1 MQASKIEKNKNKK
14 IAVLRSPIW
23 GDPIFI
29 LKKYIKPYKLA
40 FFSWCKI
47 SRYCKIWNGLS
58 TFWKVLGIF
67 FKKITRIS
75 KEIELSSPCRAR
87 EPKYS
92 GFFFGSSHS
101 IQVRQVC
108 QLRWRSTNFWSR
120 CCWIYHVLN
129 VFFGFLEGK
138 KTWYFLRRS
147 LGWEQYYYY
156 YFFNFVMG
164 PHQQPSSRRIP
175 PTLAIG

>member
-1 MQASKIEKNKNKK
+1 MLDYITRFLLLSCIVSQPTKRFYFILRKGYNLFTNPIRGVHSRCKLRKLEKKK
-14 IAVLRSPIW
+14 KKKFAVLPSPIW

-58 TFWKVLGIF
+58 TFWKVLGNF

-92 GFFFGSSHS
+92 GFFLGLRILFKFVKFVNYNGGVQTFGHG
-101 IQVRQVC
+101 VVEF
-108 QLRWRSTNFWSR
+108 TM
-120 CCWIYHVLN
+120 Y
-129 VFFGFLEGK
+129 
-138 KTWYFLRRS
+138 
-147 LGWEQYYYY
+147 
-156 YFFNFVMG
+156 
-164 PHQQPSSRRIP
+164 
-175 PTLAIG
+175 